1 MSEGAN
7 TNETFKGIID
17 NTCVTSGHYG
27 VTSIVKQGTGSWRLT
42 GNNVYSGTTTVNGGN
57 LIINGTNSGAGAYTV
72 NSGTTLSGQGTITGR
87 VTVVDGGTL
96 HAGDTIIATS
106 NVLKLKGG
114 CVINKGIIDI
124 PLTSM
129 GNNRIQV
136 TGAFAIN
143 DGTLSLNM
151 DSLKTVIPDDT
162 GFTLF
167 NSMASST
174 VSGTGFTTIIPA
186 TPSATQVWDT
196 SKLLTS
202 GILYVRSADGITEVT
217 ANRSN
222 APVYDLNGMQVK
234 TMHDGYYIQNGKKFI
249 NKVKK

>member
-1 MSEGAN
+1 M
-7 TNETFKGIID
+7 
-17 NTCVTSGHYG
+17 
-27 VTSIVKQGTGSWRLT
+27 
-42 GNNVYSGTTTVNGGN
+42 
-57 LIINGTNSGAGAYTV
+57 
-72 NSGTTLSGQGTITGR
+72 LSGQGAIGGM
-87 VTVVDGGTL
+87 VTVAEGGTL

-114 CVINKGIIDI
+114 CVINKGTVDI
-124 PLTSM
+124 PLTSA

-143 DGTLSLNM
+143 DGTLCLNM
-151 DSLKTVIPDDT
+151 DSIKTAIPDDT

-167 NSMASST
+167 NSMATST

-196 SKLLTS
+196 SRLLTS
-202 GILYVRSADGITEVT
+202 GILYVRSTSGITGITVDT
-217 ANRSN
+217 SN
-222 APVYDLNGMQVK
+222 TPVYDLNGIQVK

-249 NKVKK
+249 NKVNK